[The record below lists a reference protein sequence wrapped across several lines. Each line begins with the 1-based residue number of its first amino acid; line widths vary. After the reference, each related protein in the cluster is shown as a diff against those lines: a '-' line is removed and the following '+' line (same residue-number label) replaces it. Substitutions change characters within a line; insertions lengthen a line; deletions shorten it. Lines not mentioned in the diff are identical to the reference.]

1 MHRITCTV
9 FFEDPFWVGVLERG
23 GDGLYSAA
31 KTTFGAEPSDG
42 EVLAF
47 LLTSYKELVF
57 SKPRAGG
64 EREASIPNPKRAQR
78 MASRAVLALGVGTK
92 AQQALKSQYEA
103 NKEEHKELSREQRL
117 AEEERKFQLRQEKR
131 KAKHR
136 GH

>member
-1 MHRITCTV
+1 MVLTNHHLTV
-9 FFEDPFWVGVLERG
+9 CG
-23 GDGLYSAA
+23 
-31 KTTFGAEPSDG
+31 TFHIHSFCDVTFCQYDCGFQIK
-42 EVLAF
+42 VLAF

-57 SKPRAGG
+57 SKPRVGG